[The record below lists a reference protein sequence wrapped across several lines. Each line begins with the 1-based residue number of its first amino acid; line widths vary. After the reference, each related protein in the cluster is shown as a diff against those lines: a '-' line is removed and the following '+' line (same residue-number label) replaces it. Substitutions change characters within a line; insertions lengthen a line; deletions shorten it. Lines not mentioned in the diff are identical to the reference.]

1 MSGFSKKK
9 SSYVGKTTDF
19 SPREAYHV
27 RRRKEWVL
35 LHQAKRRCNMNTTLK
50 KSLAVA
56 LTALTLAA
64 LTGCCLF
71 GPSKG
76 RHCSCDR
83 GTCNGCGPA
92 AHAVQK

>member
-1 MSGFSKKK
+1 
-9 SSYVGKTTDF
+9 
-19 SPREAYHV
+19 
-27 RRRKEWVL
+27 
-35 LHQAKRRCNMNTTLK
+35 MNTTLK

-56 LTALTLAA
+56 LTALTLAT

-83 GTCNGCGPA
+83 GTCNGCEPA

>member
-1 MSGFSKKK
+1 
-9 SSYVGKTTDF
+9 
-19 SPREAYHV
+19 
-27 RRRKEWVL
+27 
-35 LHQAKRRCNMNTTLK
+35 MNTTLK

-56 LTALTLAA
+56 LTALTLAT

-71 GPSKG
+71 RPSKG

>member
-1 MSGFSKKK
+1 MNKKIITQSVK
-9 SSYVGKTTDF
+9 
-19 SPREAYHV
+19 
-27 RRRKEWVL
+27 
-35 LHQAKRRCNMNTTLK
+35 
-50 KSLAVA
+50 VA
-56 LTALTLAA
+56 LTAGALAAA